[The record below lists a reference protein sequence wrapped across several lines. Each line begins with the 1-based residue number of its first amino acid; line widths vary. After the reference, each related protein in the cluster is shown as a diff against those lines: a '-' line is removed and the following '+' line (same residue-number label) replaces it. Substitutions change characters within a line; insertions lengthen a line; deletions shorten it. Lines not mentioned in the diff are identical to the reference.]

1 MVYTYKRGLSSEQD
15 LVDGSPSRSEDMA
28 NKIEC
33 YIFGILLQLSNGI
46 TEPDKKNC
54 IRLSSFKKK
63 ICNFFRATVKIQHP
77 DLRGTK
83 IK

>member
-33 YIFGILLQLSNGI
+33 YIFGILLQLFDSTTLQN
-46 TEPDKKNC
+46 KN
-54 IRLSSFKKK
+54 
-63 ICNFFRATVKIQHP
+63 
-77 DLRGTK
+77 
-83 IK
+83 

>member
-33 YIFGILLQLSNGI
+33 YIFGILLQLAVYDNAMISLSGKSLPEKRN
-46 TEPDKKNC
+46 
-54 IRLSSFKKK
+54 RLLL
-63 ICNFFRATVKIQHP
+63 NLQLYLT
-77 DLRGTK
+77 D
-83 IK
+83 